1 MAGIPGT
8 VRLSRMGEAEAVNGS
23 GIITRPLPRSL
34 CDALAARIDAIP
46 RKPVQAQAS
55 VKLILQYCEGALDYE
70 ALRKP
75 DGMWMRL
82 AAHPALGLT
91 GKALSAP
98 PWELTQEEFQLRYA
112 PELALV
118 RHTADLLARS
128 SREEFDAELASVL
141 ESYIN
146 TPSPRREEER
156 LKCLVQNR
164 AADCPLE
171 LETFLWALWQGG
183 RTRIFETSRQA
194 VHAMDGAS
202 PEARAILAESYS
214 AEAAMAR
221 ACLDAAVKTAEGH
234 DRMEAE
240 GLEPGQVFD
249 RWRRDLLRTYAAIRV
264 RRSRLLTRLGQSGEE
279 GPQ

>member
-1 MAGIPGT
+1 M
-8 VRLSRMGEAEAVNGS
+8 NGS